1 MWCSLS
7 ALLVVLPCL
16 AVMGQ
21 DTSDAPAL
29 PTSTSA
35 DTSTVTSHNA
45 LEKSESTVPK
55 SLVESVTNPRST
67 SETTARLSDS
77 TSVTTVADVSQQQST
92 WKPVAYSHP
101 PETTSTA
108 VTPSPSTHSANIR
121 ESSPTV
127 SSQSPTTA
135 HIEDTTGSTI
145 QLTSR
150 TVGALS
156 TTGYLSQTTQGQTSS
171 QPTTTHLMES
181 STTPGP
187 EVGTNTNGSVHW
199 ATDEPKTDL
208 TTTEVTSFS
217 TPTTNTSEGL
227 LGPGVRGKGQHPPS
241 RGVTSTKTPT
251 PHARPTTTA
260 STAVTSSGKLRPA
273 IPTAFR
279 VTTRSRDRHTTAQ
292 AATKKIGL
300 VTQCLIVIAF
310 LAGLCTIF
318 VICTI
323 VLCTKL
329 SAQRHNYR
337 VNQMNGTEL
346 VCISALLPEE
356 ERKMRKKLRP
366 KRLRDF
372 TEAGKSSDT
381 DDDDL
386 TLHSF
391 VTEH

>member
-1 MWCSLS
+1 MPGMWCSLS
-7 ALLVVLPCL
+7 ALLVVLYCL

-21 DTSDAPAL
+21 DTRDAPAF

-35 DTSTVTSHNA
+35 DTSTVTPQNA

-55 SLVESVTNPRST
+55 SLVESDTKPRST
-67 SETTARLSDS
+67 SETTAV
-77 TSVTTVADVSQQQST
+77 VTGADASQQQST
-92 WKPVAYSHP
+92 WKPFAYSHP
-101 PETTSTA
+101 PEPTPTA
-108 VTPSPSTHSANIR
+108 VTPSPSTHPANITG
-121 ESSPTV
+121 SSPTV

-135 HIEDTTGSTI
+135 PIEGTTGSTN
-145 QLTSR
+145 QPTSR

-156 TTGYLSQTTQGQTSS
+156 TTGYLSQTTQGETSS
-171 QPTTTHLMES
+171 QPATTHLMES
-181 STTPGP
+181 STTPGL
-187 EVGTNTNGSVHW
+187 EEGTNTNGSVHW

-217 TPTTNTSEGL
+217 TPTTNTSEGF
-227 LGPGVRGKGQHPPS
+227 LGPDVIGKGQHPPS

-251 PHARPTTTA
+251 PGARPTTTA

-273 IPTAFR
+273 IPTAVR
-279 VTTRSRDRHTTAQ
+279 VTTRSRDRPTTAQ

-310 LAGLCTIF
+310 LAGVCTIF

-323 VLCTKL
+323 ILCTKL
-329 SAQRHNYR
+329 SAQSHNYR

-346 VCISALLPEE
+346 TCISALLPEE

-366 KRLRDF
+366 KRLREF
-372 TEAGKSSDT
+372 TETLAGKSSDT

-386 TLHSF
+386 TLRSF